1 MILITEAN
9 SIIRE
14 ELEQLK
20 KNIIEHHL
28 HAGQKASGRTA
39 DSLRVELKSG
49 EGILWGRSFFDV
61 LETGRKGGHVP
72 YNFQDIIREWLN
84 NKGIKANP
92 IPYKTDRP
100 HKYTAQERGDMS
112 LSYFIAR
119 KIKRDGTKLF
129 RVGGRADI
137 YSNEVPQAIERVKT
151 RIAGALKVEAENIKI
166 NNIEV

>member
-39 DSLRVELKSG
+39 E
-49 EGILWGRSFFDV
+49 
-61 LETGRKGGHVP
+61 GRKGGHVP

-137 YSNEVPQAIERVKT
+137 YSNEVPQAIERIKI
-151 RIAGALKVEAENIKI
+151 RITGALKVEAENIKI

>member
-39 DSLRVELKSG
+39 DSLRIELKSG

-61 LETGRKGGHVP
+61 LET
-72 YNFQDIIREWLN
+72 
-84 NKGIKANP
+84 
-92 IPYKTDRP
+92 
-100 HKYTAQERGDMS
+100 
-112 LSYFIAR
+112 
-119 KIKRDGTKLF
+119 
-129 RVGGRADI
+129 
-137 YSNEVPQAIERVKT
+137 
-151 RIAGALKVEAENIKI
+151 
-166 NNIEV
+166 